1 MSENTNSNDASK
13 KRGPSI
19 KKLKHMGYLEILEH
33 YTEYPQ
39 KNLKFNCIPATV
51 SNLAEISSAIAT
63 GKNSSNAKF
72 VNKLEKVKFMNEKD
86 KADGWRQNY
95 SYNKKFSKFL
105 MTNLHFLPEHLWAKL
120 IPFYHENVL
129 VGYVVRDRNVHFFV
143 HEAEIDNLS
152 RKLYDAIKVPYLVDQ
167 DLVKSLVNEFESKDV
182 EESWLTM
189 RAKSLISV

>member
-1 MSENTNSNDASK
+1 MSENTNSKDASK

-19 KKLKHMGYLEILEH
+19 KKLKYMGYLEILEH

-39 KNLKFNCIPATV
+39 KNLKFNCIPASV
-51 SNLAEISSAIAT
+51 SNLSEISSAIAT
-63 GKNSSNAKF
+63 GKSSSNTKF

-105 MTNLHFLPEHLWAKL
+105 MTNLHFLPEHLWSKL

-152 RKLYDAIKVPYLVDQ
+152 RRLYDAIKVPYLVDQ